1 MSPVNQPERITQTC
15 VIALF
20 RDELGYRTLGDW
32 TEREN
37 NSNIEEDLL
46 KAHLSKN
53 GYTPAQVSRALH
65 VLHSEADNRSRGL
78 YDNNKAV
85 YSLLRYGVPVKT
97 EAQRT
102 GRNQGQK
109 AQNVARLAW
118 EERPR
123 SGRLPQLPSR
133 TATGPRTVT
142 IRGRPSVA
150 IASNGL

>member
-1 MSPVNQPERITQTC
+1 MSPVNQPERITQNC

-65 VLHSEADNRSRGL
+65 VLHSEADNRNRGL

-97 EAQRT
+97 EA
-102 GRNQGQK
+102 GR
-109 AQNVARLAW
+109 VA
-118 EERPR
+118 E
-123 SGRLPQLPSR
+123 
-133 TATGPRTVT
+133 TVHL
-142 IRGRPSVA
+142 INWKEPLKNDFA
-150 IASNGL
+150 IAEEVTLRGNHERRTSCFTSTGSPWACWN